1 MDKLFLH
8 LDRVVQHTEST
19 RVLLRTNSSAND
31 KHVHSIRAAAHE
43 VSELAQVLSLLSSR
57 VESLSAE
64 IIANDTSKELA
75 KASLSTL
82 TTHGA
87 CSNLYSSGSAASLS
101 LPLETLKLFFQSL
114 QLMYLGHDERVLAS
128 CYDHL
133 TPARDATT
141 SDVIRLQR
149 DSFTQLY
156 NRLNIQLQQIVDAD
170 NVRFR
175 LAHVF

>member
-57 VESLSAE
+57 VESLLAE

-101 LPLETLKLFFQSL
+101 LANFTLHRGSSRYPICLGNRTLEVPVLSSSPLPWE
-114 QLMYLGHDERVLAS
+114 
-128 CYDHL
+128 DHAL
-133 TPARDATT
+133 
-141 SDVIRLQR
+141 S
-149 DSFTQLY
+149 
-156 NRLNIQLQQIVDAD
+156 
-170 NVRFR
+170 
-175 LAHVF
+175 

>member
-1 MDKLFLH
+1 MINKRAGVLFLCFA
-8 LDRVVQHTEST
+8 LTQCSEGIDLMDRPLHKNNASFQNEEH
-19 RVLLRTNSSAND
+19 RLLLMDGAQDIGSANE
-31 KHVHSIRAAAHE
+31 SIP
-43 VSELAQVLSLLSSR
+43 VSYSGEKFD
-57 VESLSAE
+57 
-64 IIANDTSKELA
+64 IANDTSKELA

-133 TPARDATT
+133 TPARDAKT
-141 SDVIRLQR
+141 SKKR
-149 DSFTQLY
+149 
-156 NRLNIQLQQIVDAD
+156 NM
-170 NVRFR
+170 
-175 LAHVF
+175 